1 MKTYS
6 IAGFT
11 VAAPE
16 GIAGFEPF
24 VAEGGAKGA
33 KDGAE
38 VSADLELRPEGDDD
52 AAVKFSAWLAFA
64 RLIVP
69 LGAVPIHASAVVCG
83 GGGVL
88 FLGESGTGKSTHTTL
103 WRKHIDGAWLLN
115 DDSPIVRVTDGKVTA
130 HGSPWSGKTPC
141 YLPASV
147 PLRALVRL
155 RQSPENRIERLTGLR
170 AVAAL
175 WPSCPPQ
182 LADDP
187 ALKNTMLALV
197 GGIVSAVPIYMMDC
211 RPDRQAALI
220 ARQAVYGHS

>member
-6 IAGFT
+6 IAGFA

-24 VAEGGAKGA
+24 AVEGAEGGVEG
-33 KDGAE
+33 GVE
-38 VSADLELRPEGDDD
+38 GGADLELQPEGGDA

-69 LGAVPIHASAVVCG
+69 LGAVPIHASAVVHNG
-83 GGGVL
+83 GAAL

-103 WRKHIDGAWLLN
+103 WRRHIDGAWLLN
-115 DDSPIVRVTDGKVTA
+115 DDSPIVRVCDDGVTA

-141 YLPASV
+141 YLPASL

-155 RQSPENRIERLTGLR
+155 RQSPENRIERLAGLR
-170 AVAAL
+170 AIAAL

-197 GGIVSAVPIYMMDC
+197 GRIVSAVPVYMMDC
-211 RPDRQAALI
+211 RPNREAALI
-220 ARQAVYGHS
+220 AQQAVYGHS